1 MGKEIKIATQA
12 QTIQELTAKMLTG
25 ERYAYVNFPRSALI
39 AMGSSDSKKT
49 SKEFGESIVKS
60 FNINDPSFMKAIPA
74 AFVHSNDPENDLDYS
89 NVDTNQLYYNST
101 TLENYYNNNEVA
113 FNSFVDFYIRHNP
126 YVIVTFHDRKII
138 SKVLGAPVESIYVQ
152 YNDYYDK
159 VDSICESLSKFT
171 GKVDTVVLDCPL
183 LSAALAEK
191 IWNNL
196 GFSIID
202 FGKVISFA
210 RARLINKVTQNEK
223 GV

>member
-1 MGKEIKIATQA
+1 
-12 QTIQELTAKMLTG
+12 
-25 ERYAYVNFPRSALI
+25 
-39 AMGSSDSKKT
+39 
-49 SKEFGESIVKS
+49 
-60 FNINDPSFMKAIPA
+60 MKAIPA

-138 SKVLGAPVESIYVQ
+138 SKVLSAPVESIYVQ

-171 GKVDTVVLDCPL
+171 GKADTVVLDCPL

-223 GV
+223 RV